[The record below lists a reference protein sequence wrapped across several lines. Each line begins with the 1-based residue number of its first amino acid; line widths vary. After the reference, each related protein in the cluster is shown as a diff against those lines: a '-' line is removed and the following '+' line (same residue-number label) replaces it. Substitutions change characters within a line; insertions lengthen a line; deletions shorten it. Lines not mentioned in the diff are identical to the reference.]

1 MVKGRISRGGQFWV
15 EAANLEV
22 RATLEQDTKRWRDG
36 WCQLRSRIEWLEAKE
51 QQGSGQSKLRTSGD
65 LVVFREKG
73 TRVFWVEP
81 GHVMPGPGWLSRGV
95 AFALGAERAAGLVG
109 VDVCSWSDSRSVECR
124 GGCLGVKPRRVAGTE
139 AYGGRLQMVRTSHL
153 RSPRGGRTSRKLECP
168 WRTVSGE
175 CLCQ

>member
-81 GHVMPGPGWLSRGV
+81 GHVMPGPGWHQMFSGSLKEWRSFGEASETKCANRRFSINAFFRCGGGAGVCRCTLPRPWLSGQAGRGSVVRGV
-95 AFALGAERAAGLVG
+95 TRSCVRVG
-109 VDVCSWSDSRSVECR
+109 RRKGSWI
-124 GGCLGVKPRRVAGTE
+124 GGH
-139 AYGGRLQMVRTSHL
+139 GRMQ
-153 RSPRGGRTSRKLECP
+153 LE
-168 WRTVSGE
+168 
-175 CLCQ
+175 